1 MSVLVTTQYL
11 TKAPFSLDALSLTL
25 APLGDAH
32 PNKAP
37 FHGVLTRIDE
47 ASTRPPHGSNGHKV
61 LIPRAVAQAALPSLA
76 GMPIDFSAG
85 LTDHDKQ
92 RVVGIIEQGSIAG
105 NDLLVAGYLLEKNWP
120 DDVAAIRRQK
130 HVLGMSYEV
139 SDVEVA
145 DVNASVWT
153 LTHLTFTGA
162 AILLK
167 DAAAYQDTAIAAA
180 TEDLSMA
187 DSDALFE
194 QLTKLNT
201 TVSLLAAHDE
211 EADADAAMADE
222 EEAASLAEQAAA
234 ARTQA
239 QRARTDADADDAAR
253 HDEDAAAKHLAA
265 SGKRTAAAQRY
276 DALATRAKEAKDET
290 TATKF
295 EASATRLREE
305 DATQQALVAAALK
318 TQEQEASAT
327 KEAPE
332 DRMMALFA
340 KFMGLMAQTDGK
352 GKTALDA
359 EHDDEEDDKALI
371 RQMLKKKQDDQKAST
386 VTLDLQ
392 TKRDLRQLRAS
403 TELIT
408 DTLKKVTG
416 LITDMQAQLRGLAT
430 DTSRGIN
437 GGPVRRSMQGTGE
450 RYVGKFDDD
459 KTATKPTETE
469 FDAQLQAKGITDVRE
484 RMKLSFEA
492 RTAGQLQ

>member
-1 MSVLVTTQYL
+1 MSVLLTTKYL

-25 APLGDAH
+25 APTGETH

-61 LIPRAVAQAALPSLA
+61 LIPRAVAQAALPSLV

-85 LTDHDKQ
+85 LTDHDRQ

-145 DVNASVWT
+145 DVHAAVWT

-162 AILLK
+162 AILFK
-167 DAAAYQDTAIAAA
+167 EAAAYQDTAIAAA

-187 DSDALFE
+187 ETDALFE
-194 QLTKLNT
+194 QLTKINT
-201 TVSLLAAHDE
+201 SMALLAAHDE
-211 EADADAAMADE
+211 QADAEAALADEAD
-222 EEAASLAEQAAA
+222 AASLAEQAAT

-239 QRARTDADADDAAR
+239 QRARMDADEDEAAR

-265 SGKRTAAAQRY
+265 LGKRTAAAQRY
-276 DALATRAKEAKDET
+276 DALAARAKEAKDEAA
-290 TATKF
+290 ATKF

-305 DATQQALVAAALK
+305 DASQQALVAAALK
-318 TQEQEASAT
+318 TQEQQAAAT

-340 KFMGLMAQTDGK
+340 KFMGLMAQTHDDDK
-352 GKTALDA
+352 ALSGA
-359 EHDDEEDDKALI
+359 EHDDEKEDKALI
-371 RQMLKKKQDDQKAST
+371 REMLKKKQGDQKAST

-408 DTLKKVTG
+408 DTLAKVTG
-416 LITDMQAQLRGLAT
+416 LMTDLQAQVRSLAT
-430 DTSRGIN
+430 DTPRGVN

-450 RYVGKFDDD
+450 RYIGKFDGD
-459 KTATKPTETE
+459 KTEQKPTETE
-469 FDAQLQAKGITDVRE
+469 FDAQLQAKGITDIRE

-492 RTAGQLQ
+492 RAAGQLQ